1 MFGDYFQKQSE
12 HLARGLKERMDKR
25 GLVLPSREKDIS
37 VYKEF
42 YDFLRDHLPPNFSLA
57 TGKVRGK
64 KHILNRSIDCLIY
77 WKLCNRIMEMT
88 GGYVLVDHLYTFMT
102 LDHDLTTQQLIA
114 HCTMT
119 KGMKALYAA
128 TRDVPD
134 NQILPVF
141 SVLVSYKSSIPLLSH
156 KVALADT
163 AREKEIP
170 INHEPD
176 LVCVLDQGLII
187 KDWESG
193 GAYRAVETGP
203 DTLMWFYV
211 LLMEYLDRD
220 GKVGFDARE
229 YIKSSREYKEY

>member
-1 MFGDYFQKQSE
+1 MFGDYFQKQSDQ
-12 HLARGLKERMDKR
+12 LTLGLRERLNKR
-25 GLVLPSREKDIS
+25 GLVLPSKEKDVS
-37 VYKEF
+37 VYRDF
-42 YDFLRDHLPPNFSLA
+42 YDFLREHLPHNFSLA

-64 KHILNRSIDCLIY
+64 KHILNRSIDCLVY
-77 WKLCNRIMEMT
+77 WKLCNKVMDMA
-88 GGYVLVDHLYTFMT
+88 GGYVLVDHLYSFVT
-102 LDHDLTTQQLIA
+102 LEENLSTQQLLT

-128 TRDVPD
+128 TRDIPD

-141 SVLVSYKSSIPLLSH
+141 SVLFAYKSSIPLLSH
-156 KVALADT
+156 KIALMDT

-170 INHEPD
+170 VNHEPD
-176 LVCVLDQGLII
+176 LVCILDQGVIV

-193 GAYRAVETGP
+193 GYRAVETGK